1 MLSRK
6 KLRDEIIEIIDEM
19 TIKPVYIDSDLTQ
32 LNVDFWKLEG
42 FLELKY
48 SVVLSWMRKYYCW
61 DTVQD
66 VITDVG
72 NALIERGYKFDEVE
86 EEI

>member
-6 KLRDEIIEIIDEM
+6 KLRNEIIEIIDEM
-19 TIKPVYIDSDLTQ
+19 AYKPVYIDSDLTQ
-32 LNVDFWKLEG
+32 LNIDFWKLEG
-42 FLELKY
+42 VLELKY

-66 VITDVG
+66 VINDVG
-72 NALIERGYKFDEVE
+72 NALIEQGYKFNEAE
-86 EEI
+86 EDV